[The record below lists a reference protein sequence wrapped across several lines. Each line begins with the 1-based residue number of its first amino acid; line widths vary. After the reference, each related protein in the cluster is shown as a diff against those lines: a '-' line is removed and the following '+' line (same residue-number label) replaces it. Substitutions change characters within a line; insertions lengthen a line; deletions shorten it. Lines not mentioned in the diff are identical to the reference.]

1 MNKYLLIILLLCSE
15 FCCASCELDE
25 YTKYLNNQNESLSE
39 ASAAMSKADEAA
51 YKEVQEF
58 IVLHIRSNKLKIYTA
73 KKLEAVGSELIDKSS
88 NIPNLV
94 KGTQRVMPN
103 GQMVSVEAE
112 TLKNDSFYISET
124 KALSY
129 FNNFYLFGFKLTGA
143 EREKWN
149 KFSNAR
155 VVLNTYLEKT
165 KSQNFVLEAFNKKYT
180 EVCKL

>member
-1 MNKYLLIILLLCSE
+1 
-15 FCCASCELDE
+15 
-25 YTKYLNNQNESLSE
+25 
-39 ASAAMSKADEAA
+39 MSKADGVA

-58 IVLHIRSNKLKIYTA
+58 VVLHIRANKLKIYTA
-73 KKLEAVGSELIDKSS
+73 KKLEAVKSELIDKSR

-124 KALSY
+124 KALSH
-129 FNNFYLFGFKLTGA
+129 FNGFYIFGFNLTGA

-149 KFSNAR
+149 KFSSAR
-155 VVLNTYLEKT
+155 VVLNNYLEKSN
-165 KSQNFVLEAFNKKYT
+165 SQHFVSEAFNKKYS